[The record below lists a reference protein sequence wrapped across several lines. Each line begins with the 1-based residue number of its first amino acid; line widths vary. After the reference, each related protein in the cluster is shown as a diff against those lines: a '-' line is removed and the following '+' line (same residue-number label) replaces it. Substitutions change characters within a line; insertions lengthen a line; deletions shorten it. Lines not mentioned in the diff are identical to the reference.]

1 MLERFIESSYDS
13 SVFTFEYKGGSDMA
27 DLATKSDSAYVP
39 RSNKKKKPKKRGRFW
54 RAFLIIIM
62 VLFIGGGSFLYGTNQ
77 GLQLREMLV
86 GSVLSQYHPGLER
99 ILELLLPKSVID
111 QMLADRIHP
120 QAIQSKINGLKTD
133 PEKAKAATPS
143 PDKIKVDTITTANYT
158 AKIMTISDPKTIHI
172 VTTRLATKGQA
183 LSVLIKEN
191 NAVAGIN
198 AGGFV
203 DPGGD
208 GSGGQPIG
216 TIISNGK
223 VLSTPGSLT
232 LRVLVGAFMP
242 DGEFITGNYSVNQL
256 VSMGVKEAIS
266 FGPQLIVDGKD
277 VVTPSI
283 DDAWGWAPRTAIGQ
297 KPDGTVVMIITD
309 GRFYWNKAHR
319 GASMSDM
326 AQLFQQYGVVN
337 AIAMDGGGS
346 TTMINNGQ
354 LQLQPATNT
363 AVGMRYLPDAWVVIP
378 NSN

>member
-1 MLERFIESSYDS
+1 ME
-13 SVFTFEYKGGSDMA
+13 
-27 DLATKSDSAYVP
+27 DLMTKSDSANVP
-39 RSNKKKKPKKRGRFW
+39 RSNIKMKPKKRGRFW
-54 RAFLIIIM
+54 RTFLIIVM
-62 VLFIGGGSFLYGTNQ
+62 VLFVSGGSFLYGTNQ

-86 GSVLSQYHPGLER
+86 GTVLSQYHPGLER

-111 QMLADRIHP
+111 QMLEDRIHP
-120 QAIQSKINGLKTD
+120 QVIQSKINRVK
-133 PEKAKAATPS
+133 PEPVKAKVAVPS
-143 PDKIKVDTITTANYT
+143 PDKVKVDTITAPNYT
-158 AKIMTISDPKTIHI
+158 AKIMTISDPTTIHI
-172 VTTRLATKGQA
+172 VTTRFATKGQA
-183 LSVLIKEN
+183 LSDLIKEN

-232 LRVLVGAFMP
+232 LPVLVGAFLP
-242 DGEFITGNYSVNQL
+242 GGEFITGNYSVNQL
-256 VSMGVKEAIS
+256 ESMGVKEAIS

-277 VVTPSI
+277 VVTPRI
-283 DDAWGWAPRTAIGQ
+283 DGSWGWAPRTAIGQ
-297 KPDGTVVMIITD
+297 KPDGSVVMIITD
-309 GRFYWNKAHR
+309 GRFYWNKTHR

-326 AQLFQQYGVVN
+326 AHLFQQYGVIN

-346 TTMINNGQ
+346 ATMINNGQ

-363 AVGMRYLPDAWVVIP
+363 AAGMRYLPDAWVVIP
-378 NSN
+378 KSHQTVIQS

>member
-1 MLERFIESSYDS
+1 MENLTTR
-13 SVFTFEYKGGSDMA
+13 
-27 DLATKSDSAYVP
+27 SDSAYVP
-39 RSNKKKKPKKRGRFW
+39 RSNKKLKPKKRGRFW
-54 RAFLIIIM
+54 RTFLIIIM
-62 VLFIGGGSFLYGTNQ
+62 TLFVGGGSFLYGTNQ

-86 GSVLSQYHPGLER
+86 GTVLSQYHPGLER

-111 QMLADRIHP
+111 QMLEARIHP
-120 QAIQSKINGLKTD
+120 QVIQSKIKTH
-133 PEKAKAATPS
+133 KSVSAKTKVAAPS
-143 PDKIKVDTITTANYT
+143 PDKIKVDTITTPNYT
-158 AKIMTISDPKTIHI
+158 AKIMTISDPTTIHM

-183 LSVLIKEN
+183 LSVLMKEN
-191 NAVAGIN
+191 NAIAGIN

-216 TIISNGK
+216 TIISNGQ

-232 LRVLVGAFMP
+232 LPVLVGAFLP
-242 DGEFITGNYSVNQL
+242 DGQFITGNYSINQL
-256 VSMGVKEAIS
+256 KNMGVKEAIS
-266 FGPQLIVDGKD
+266 FGPQLIVNGKD

-283 DDAWGWAPRTAIGQ
+283 DDAWGWAPRTGIGQ
-297 KPDGTVVMIITD
+297 KPDGSVVMIITD
-309 GRFYWNKAHR
+309 GRFYWNKTHR

-326 AQLFQQYGVVN
+326 ARLFQQYGVVN

-378 NSN
+378 KSNQTVMQS